1 MKKILLNK
9 LLAPIGKGFL
19 IFAVFGLALYAYAA
33 VDFPADDPAPVTG
46 VVGQFVGFSNT
57 QINGAQSG
65 YLSANDACNIAIPDS
80 HICIAEEITRSY
92 VNGNPAIT
100 NATSSPGSTPNE
112 WFAWINNGAPGY
124 FANVNDC
131 LGWTANAST
140 SYAAVWNVKGSSFA
154 INHCGNTRR
163 FACCM

>member
-1 MKKILLNK
+1 MKKTFLKK
-9 LLAPIGKGFL
+9 LLAPIGKGMI
-19 IFAVFGLALYAYAA
+19 IFAVFGLGVYAYAQ
-33 VDFPADDPAPVTG
+33 VDFPDTDPEPVTG
-46 VVGQFVGFSNT
+46 VVGQLVGFSSLPV
-57 QINGAQSG
+57 NGGQSG
-65 YLSANDACNIAIPDS
+65 YLNANNACPAGS

-92 VNGNPAIT
+92 VNGNLAIV
-100 NATSSPGSTPNE
+100 NATNNPGSSPDE

-131 LGWTANAST
+131 LGWTTNASA